1 MTAAPGISPRLLTA
15 GQLFLDLV
23 FAELDGAPR
32 LGEEHWT
39 SAFGWGP
46 GGIANY
52 AIAAAR
58 LGVPTALVADAGSD
72 PLSRLV
78 RDRLVDE
85 GIVDGIR
92 ARSDWI
98 LPVTAAMNYGG
109 DRALVTGGR
118 PASALAPLLHGTP
131 VTPVAALHLDDSVS
145 PWIRERAALGT
156 RVFAD
161 VGWDADEQ
169 WDAAALDVLDGCH
182 AFLPNEAEARAYT
195 RTGDAR
201 SAARV
206 LAERV
211 PLAVVT
217 RGGDGAVAVDS
228 AVGDEVEIDAVAI
241 DFVDATGAGDVFGG
255 ALASAELT
263 DWPLRER
270 VEFATLVAA
279 VTVSR
284 PGGAAAAP
292 RLDEL
297 VPWLDAHPGA
307 ADPARFSFLRAAL
320 HDGASPFD
328 AAAPASRPRTSTAH
342 PTRIKE

>member
-1 MTAAPGISPRLLTA
+1 MTVASGPTPRLLTA

-23 FAELDGAPR
+23 FAELDAAPR

-39 SAFGWGP
+39 PAFGWGP

-52 AIAAAR
+52 AIAASR
-58 LGVPTALVADAGSD
+58 LGVPTVLCADAGTD
-72 PLSRLV
+72 ALSRLV
-78 RDRLVDE
+78 RDRLRDE

-92 ARSDWI
+92 ERADWS

-118 PASALAPLLHGTP
+118 PAAALASLLESAPL
-131 VTPVAALHLDDSVS
+131 TPVAALHLDDSVS
-145 PWIRERAALGT
+145 EWVRARAAQGT
-156 RVFAD
+156 KIFAD
-161 VGWDADEQ
+161 IGWDADEQ
-169 WDAAALDVLDGCH
+169 WNPSALDVLDGCH

-195 RTGDAR
+195 RTDDAR
-201 SAARV
+201 SAARA
-206 LAERV
+206 LADRV

-217 RGGDGAVAVDS
+217 RGGHGAIAVDS
-228 AVGDEVEIDAVAI
+228 AAGEEVEVDAVAI

-255 ALASAELT
+255 ALAAAELT
-263 DWPLRER
+263 AWSLRER
-270 VEFATLVAA
+270 VEFAALVAA
-279 VTVSR
+279 ITVSR

-297 VPWLDAHPGA
+297 LPWLDSHPAA
-307 ADPARFSFLRAAL
+307 ADPARFAFLRAAL
-320 HDGASPFD
+320 HDGASPF
-328 AAAPASRPRTSTAH
+328 AASAASRTASSSR

>member
-1 MTAAPGISPRLLTA
+1 MTVASGPTPRLLTA

-23 FAELDGAPR
+23 FADLASAPR

-39 SAFGWGP
+39 PAFGWGP

-58 LGVPTALVADAGSD
+58 LGVDTMLCADAGAD
-72 PLSRLV
+72 PMSRLV
-78 RDRLVDE
+78 RDRLADE
-85 GIVDGIR
+85 GIIDGVR
-92 ARSDWI
+92 ARTDWN
-98 LPVTAAMNYGG
+98 LPVTAAMNYDG

-118 PASALAPLLHGTP
+118 PAAPLASLLQDAP
-131 VTPVAALHLDDSVS
+131 VTPVAALHIDDSVS
-145 PWIRERAALGT
+145 EWVRERAAAGT
-156 RVFAD
+156 KVFAD
-161 VGWDADEQ
+161 IGWDADER
-169 WDAAALDVLDGCH
+169 WDATALDVLDGCH

-195 RTGDAR
+195 RAHDAR
-201 SAARV
+201 TAARA

-217 RGGDGAVAVDS
+217 RGGHGAIAVD
-228 AVGDEVEIDAVAI
+228 AAAGDEVEIDAVAI

-255 ALASAELT
+255 ALAAAELT
-263 DWPLRER
+263 AWSLRDR

-279 VTVSR
+279 ITVSR

-297 VPWLDAHPGA
+297 LPWLDAHPAA
-307 ADPARFSFLRAAL
+307 ADPARFAFLRSAL
-320 HDGASPFD
+320 HDGASPF
-328 AAAPASRPRTSTAH
+328 ATPPRPALTPH
-342 PTRIKE
+342 PNQGVTHP

>member
-1 MTAAPGISPRLLTA
+1 MTVASGPTPRLLTA

-23 FAELDGAPR
+23 FADLDGAPR

-39 SAFGWGP
+39 SAFGWGA

-58 LGVPTALVADAGSD
+58 LGVDTVLCADAGTD

-78 RDRLVDE
+78 RDRLADE
-85 GIVDGIR
+85 GIADGIR
-92 ARSDWI
+92 EVAGWA
-98 LPVTAAMNYGG
+98 LPVTAAMNYDG

-118 PASALAPLLHGTP
+118 PAAALASLLEDAP
-131 VTPVAALHLDDSVS
+131 VTPVAALHLDDSVA
-145 PWIRERAALGT
+145 PWIRERAAHGT
-156 RVFAD
+156 KVFAD
-161 VGWDADEQ
+161 VGWDAGEQ
-169 WDAAALDVLDGCH
+169 WDSAALDVLEGCH
-182 AFLPNEAEARAYT
+182 AFLPNEAEACAYT
-195 RTGDAR
+195 RTTDAR

-217 RGGDGAVAVDS
+217 RGGRGAVAVDS
-228 AVGDEVEIDAVAI
+228 ATGEDVEIDAVAI

-263 DWPLRER
+263 TWSLRER

-279 VTVSR
+279 ITVSR

-297 VPWLDAHPGA
+297 LPWLDAHPAA
-307 ADPARFSFLRAAL
+307 ADPIRFAFLRDAL
-320 HDGASPFD
+320 HDSASPF
-328 AAAPASRPRTSTAH
+328 AASAASCTASSSR

>member
-1 MTAAPGISPRLLTA
+1 MTVASGPTPRLLTA

-23 FAELDGAPR
+23 FADLDGAPR

-39 SAFGWGP
+39 PAFGWGP

-58 LGVPTALVADAGSD
+58 LGVDTVLCADAGTD
-72 PLSRLV
+72 ALSRLV
-78 RDRLVDE
+78 RDRLHDE
-85 GIVDGIR
+85 GIGDGIR
-92 ARSDWI
+92 ERADWS
-98 LPVTAAMNYGG
+98 LPVTAALNFDG

-118 PASALAPLLHGTP
+118 PAAPLASLLPEAP

-145 PWIRERAALGT
+145 PWIRERAAQGT
-156 RVFAD
+156 KVFAD
-161 VGWDADEQ
+161 IGWDADEQ
-169 WDAAALDVLDGCH
+169 WDAAALDVLEGCH

-195 RTGDAR
+195 RTDDAR
-201 SAARV
+201 SAARA
-206 LAERV
+206 LAARV

-217 RGGDGAVAVDS
+217 RGGRGAVAVDS
-228 AVGDEVEIDAVAI
+228 AAGEEVEVDAVAI

-255 ALASAELT
+255 ALAAAELT
-263 DWPLRER
+263 TWTVRDR

-279 VTVSR
+279 ITVSR

-297 VPWLDAHPGA
+297 LPWLDAHPAA
-307 ADPARFSFLRAAL
+307 ADPTRFAFLRDAL
-320 HDGASPFD
+320 HDSASPF
-328 AAAPASRPRTSTAH
+328 AAPAASCTAPFSH
-342 PTRIKE
+342 CTRIKE

>member
-1 MTAAPGISPRLLTA
+1 MTPASAPAPGLLTA

-23 FAELDGAPR
+23 FADLDAAPR

-39 SAFGWGP
+39 PAFGWGP

-58 LGVPTALVADAGSD
+58 LGVDTVLCADAGTD
-72 PLSRLV
+72 ALSRLV
-78 RDRLVDE
+78 RERLADE
-85 GIVDGIR
+85 GVGDGIR
-92 ARSDWI
+92 EVSGWT
-98 LPVTAAMNYGG
+98 LPVTAALNFDG

-118 PASALAPLLHGTP
+118 PAAALASLLREAP
-131 VTPVAALHLDDSVS
+131 VTPVAALHIDDSVS
-145 PWIRERAALGT
+145 EWVRERAALGT

-161 VGWDADEQ
+161 VGWDADER
-169 WDAAALDVLDGCH
+169 WDPTALDVLSGCH

-195 RTGDAR
+195 RADDAR
-201 SAARV
+201 SAARA

-211 PLAVVT
+211 PLVVVT
-217 RGGDGAVAVDS
+217 RGGHGAVAVGS
-228 AVGDEVEIDAVAI
+228 ATGEEVEVDAVSI

-255 ALASAELT
+255 ALAAAELT
-263 DWPLRER
+263 TWTLRER

-279 VTVSR
+279 ITVSR

-297 VPWLDAHPGA
+297 LPWLDAHPAA
-307 ADPARFSFLRAAL
+307 ADPTRFAFLRDAL
-320 HDGASPFD
+320 HDGASPF
-328 AAAPASRPRTSTAH
+328 AAPPRLTHPAPRT
-342 PTRIKE
+342 RI

>member
-1 MTAAPGISPRLLTA
+1 MTVASGPTPRLLTA

-23 FAELDGAPR
+23 FADLDGAPR

-39 SAFGWGP
+39 PAFGWGP

-58 LGVPTALVADAGSD
+58 LGVSTVLVADVGGDAF
-72 PLSRLV
+72 SRLV
-78 RDRLVDE
+78 RDRLSDE
-85 GIVDGIR
+85 GIGDGVR
-92 ARSDWI
+92 VRDGWS
-98 LPVTAAMNYGG
+98 LPVTTALNYGG

-118 PASALAPLLHGTP
+118 PAAPLASLLHDAP
-131 VTPVAALHLDDSVS
+131 VTPVAALHIDDSVS
-145 PWIRERAALGT
+145 PWIRERAAQGT

-161 VGWDADEQ
+161 IGWDADEN
-169 WDAAALDVLDGCH
+169 WDASALDVLDGCH

-195 RTGDAR
+195 RTDDAR
-201 SAARV
+201 SAARA

-217 RGGDGAVAVDS
+217 RGGHGAVAVDS
-228 AVGDEVEIDAVAI
+228 ATGDEVEIEAVAI
-241 DFVDATGAGDVFGG
+241 DFMDATGAGDVFGG
-255 ALASAELT
+255 ALASADLT
-263 DWPLRER
+263 PWSLRER

-279 VTVSR
+279 ITVSR

-297 VPWLDAHPGA
+297 VPWLDTHPGA
-307 ADPARFSFLRAAL
+307 ADPARFAFLRAAL

-328 AAAPASRPRTSTAH
+328 AAAPAFLP
-342 PTRIKE
+342 

>member
-1 MTAAPGISPRLLTA
+1 MTVASGPTPRLLTA

-23 FAELDGAPR
+23 FADLDGAPR

-39 SAFGWGP
+39 PSFGWGP

-52 AIAAAR
+52 ANAAAR
-58 LGVPTALVADAGSD
+58 HGVPTALVADAGSD

-78 RDRLVDE
+78 RDRLATE
-85 GIVDGIR
+85 GIVDAIR
-92 ARSDWI
+92 ERSDWS
-98 LPVTAAMNYGG
+98 LPVTAAMNYDG

-118 PASALAPLLHGTP
+118 PAAPLASLLREAP

-145 PWIRERAALGT
+145 PWIRERAAHGT
-156 RVFAD
+156 KVFAD

-169 WDAAALDVLDGCH
+169 WDAAALEVLEGCH

-195 RTGDAR
+195 RTDDAR
-201 SAARV
+201 SAARA

-217 RGGDGAVAVDS
+217 RGGRGAVAVDS
-228 AVGDEVEIDAVAI
+228 ASGDEVEVDAVVI

-255 ALASAELT
+255 ALAAAELT
-263 DWPLRER
+263 TWELRDR

-279 VTVSR
+279 ITVSR

-292 RLDEL
+292 RLDDL
-297 VPWLDAHPGA
+297 LPWLDAHPAA
-307 ADPARFSFLRAAL
+307 ADPTRFAFLRDAL
-320 HDGASPFD
+320 HDS
-328 AAAPASRPRTSTAH
+328 AAPLSLFLPPH
-342 PTRIKE
+342 PTQGVTHP

>member
-1 MTAAPGISPRLLTA
+1 MTVASGPTPRLLTA

-23 FAELDGAPR
+23 FADLATAPR

-39 SAFGWGP
+39 PAFGWGP

-58 LGVPTALVADAGSD
+58 LGVDTVLCADAGTD
-72 PLSRLV
+72 ALSGLV
-78 RDRLVDE
+78 RERLADE
-85 GIVDGIR
+85 GIADGIR
-92 ARSDWI
+92 EVSDWA
-98 LPVTAAMNYGG
+98 LPVTAAMNYDG

-118 PASALAPLLHGTP
+118 PAAPLASLLDDAP
-131 VTPVAALHLDDSVS
+131 VTPVAALHIDDSVS
-145 PWIRERAALGT
+145 AWVRERAADGT
-156 RVFAD
+156 KVFAD
-161 VGWDADEQ
+161 IGWDAGEQ

-195 RTGDAR
+195 RADDAR
-201 SAARV
+201 SAARA

-217 RGGDGAVAVDS
+217 RGGHGVVAVD
-228 AVGDEVEIDAVAI
+228 AAAGVEVDVDAVAI

-255 ALASAELT
+255 ALAAAELT
-263 DWPLRER
+263 TWSLRER
-270 VEFATLVAA
+270 VEFAALVAA
-279 VTVSR
+279 ITVSR

-297 VPWLDAHPGA
+297 LPWLDAHPAA
-307 ADPARFSFLRAAL
+307 ADPARFAFLRAAL
-320 HDGASPFD
+320 HDGASPF
-328 AAAPASRPRTSTAH
+328 AAPPRPTPSSHR
-342 PTRIKE
+342 TRI

>member
-1 MTAAPGISPRLLTA
+1 MTAASGPTPRLLTA

-23 FAELDGAPR
+23 FADLADAPR

-39 SAFGWGP
+39 PAFGWGP

-58 LGVPTALVADAGSD
+58 LGVPTALTADVGDDAFSH
-72 PLSRLV
+72 LV
-78 RDRLVDE
+78 RERLTDE
-85 GIVDGIR
+85 GIAADLHER
-92 ARSDWI
+92 ADWN
-98 LPVTAAMNYGG
+98 LPVTTALGYGG

-118 PASALAPLLHGTP
+118 PAAPLASVLATAP
-131 VTPVAALHLDDSVS
+131 VTPVAAVHIDASVS
-145 PWIRERAALGT
+145 DWVRERAARGT
-156 RVFAD
+156 KVFAD
-161 VGWDADEQ
+161 IGWDADES
-169 WDAAALDVLDGCH
+169 WDPDVLSVLDGCH

-195 RTGDAR
+195 RRDDAR
-201 SAARV
+201 AAARA

-211 PLAVVT
+211 PLSVVT
-217 RGGDGAVAVDS
+217 RGGHGAIAVDS
-228 AVGDEVEIDAVAI
+228 STGEEIEVGAVRI

-255 ALASAELT
+255 ALAAAELT
-263 DWPLRER
+263 AWALRER
-270 VEFATLVAA
+270 VDFATLVAA

-284 PGGAAAAP
+284 PGGAAASP

-307 ADPARFSFLRAAL
+307 ADPARFAFLRDAL
-320 HDGASPFD
+320 HDGAFPFD
-328 AAAPASRPRTSTAH
+328 AAPHARPLTPAP

>member
-1 MTAAPGISPRLLTA
+1 MTVASGPTPRLLTA

-23 FAELDGAPR
+23 FADLASAPR

-39 SAFGWGP
+39 PAFGWGP

-58 LGVPTALVADAGSD
+58 LGVTTVLSADAGAD

-78 RDRLVDE
+78 RDRLAAE
-85 GIVDGIR
+85 GIVDGVR
-92 ARSDWI
+92 EVPDWA
-98 LPVTAAMNYGG
+98 LPVTAAMNYDG

-118 PASALAPLLHGTP
+118 PAAALASLLREAP
-131 VTPVAALHLDDSVS
+131 VTPVAALHIDESVS
-145 PWIRERAALGT
+145 AWVRERAARGT
-156 RVFAD
+156 KVFAD
-161 VGWDADEQ
+161 IGWDADEQ
-169 WDAAALDVLDGCH
+169 WDATALDVLDGCH

-195 RTGDAR
+195 RTSDAR
-201 SAARV
+201 SAARA

-217 RGGDGAVAVDS
+217 RGGRGAIAVDS
-228 AVGDEVEIDAVAI
+228 AAGEEVEVDAVAI
-241 DFVDATGAGDVFGG
+241 DFIDATGAGDVFGG
-255 ALASAELT
+255 ALAAAELT
-263 DWPLRER
+263 AWSLRER

-279 VTVSR
+279 ITVSR

-297 VPWLDAHPGA
+297 LPWLDAHPAA
-307 ADPARFSFLRAAL
+307 ADPARFAFLRTAL
-320 HDGASPFD
+320 HDGASPF
-328 AAAPASRPRTSTAH
+328 ASSTASRTASSSH
-342 PTRIKE
+342 PTRFKE

>member
-1 MTAAPGISPRLLTA
+1 MTVASGPTPRLLTA

-23 FAELDGAPR
+23 FADLDGAPR

-39 SAFGWGP
+39 PAFGWGP

-78 RDRLVDE
+78 RERLVDE
-85 GIVDGIR
+85 GIVDAIR
-92 ARSDWI
+92 EVSDWG
-98 LPVTAAMNYGG
+98 LPVTAAMNYDG

-118 PASALAPLLHGTP
+118 PAAPLASLLRDAP
-131 VTPVAALHLDDSVS
+131 FTPVAALHLDDSVS
-145 PWIRERAALGT
+145 PWIRERARRGT
-156 RVFAD
+156 KVFAD

-169 WDAAALDVLDGCH
+169 WDAAALEVLEGCH

-195 RTGDAR
+195 RTDDAR
-201 SAARV
+201 RAARS

-217 RGGDGAVAVDS
+217 RGGHGALAVDS
-228 AVGDEVEIDAVAI
+228 AAGDEVEIDAVAI

-255 ALASAELT
+255 ALAAAELT
-263 DWPLRER
+263 DWSLRER

-279 VTVSR
+279 ITVSR

-297 VPWLDAHPGA
+297 LPWLDAHPAA
-307 ADPARFSFLRAAL
+307 ADPTRFAFLRDAL
-320 HDGASPFD
+320 HDS
-328 AAAPASRPRTSTAH
+328 AAPLSLFLPPH
-342 PTRIKE
+342 PTQGVNHP